1 MEGIAIAPEAV
12 SLQSLMVTVSPTT
25 SYFKGS
31 PLTSLTAPNSNI
43 TAAAKVEI
51 ESCFIMPL
59 KAEFSQSC
67 GKIARGVSNPVLA
80 AKAQLPRTFAA
91 GKIEIKRFFNWGI
104 G

>member
-1 MEGIAIAPEAV
+1 
-12 SLQSLMVTVSPTT
+12 
-25 SYFKGS
+25 
-31 PLTSLTAPNSNI
+31 
-43 TAAAKVEI
+43 
-51 ESCFIMPL
+51 MPL
-59 KAEFSQSC
+59 KAEFYQSC